1 MQQANLTGKLDQAEV
16 AWMIFTLEKEEGTI
30 LEFSQR
36 TVRLLQRQ

>member
-16 AWMIFTLEKEEGTI
+16 AWMIFILEKEEGTI

-36 TVRLLQRQ
+36 TVQLLQRQ